1 MNIDNYEIERERE
14 RKIREMKE
22 TTADI
27 TYEKY
32 IKLLDELEDKNA
44 LLQTSIEEI
53 NRLNGIFVDEDI
65 LYLRING
72 LLNNDIE
79 KVDLELGSLNED
91 FWYKLRVYK
100 NEDGYTRIE
109 RYRIVDSLEENEAE
123 LIRKIGIRK
132 EEITKVIDEERK
144 LYLLIYLE
152 REKF

>member
-72 LLNNDIE
+72 LLNNDIK

-91 FWYKLRVYK
+91 FWYKLRMHR
-100 NEDGYTRIE
+100 NEDEYTSIE
-109 RYRIVDSLEENEAE
+109 RYRIIDSLEENEAE

-144 LYLLIYLE
+144 LYLLIY
-152 REKF
+152 

>member
-1 MNIDNYEIERERE
+1 MNIDNYEIEIERE

-100 NEDGYTRIE
+100 NENGYTRIE
-109 RYRIVDSLEENEAE
+109 RYRIIDSLEENEAE

-132 EEITKVIDEERK
+132 EEITKVIDEKRK
-144 LYLLIYLE
+144 LYLLIY
-152 REKF
+152 

>member
-91 FWYKLRVYK
+91 FWYKLRMYK

-109 RYRIVDSLEENEAE
+109 RYRIIDSLEENEAE

-132 EEITKVIDEERK
+132 EEITKVIDEKRK
-144 LYLLIYLE
+144 LYLLIY
-152 REKF
+152 

>member
-1 MNIDNYEIERERE
+1 MNIDNYEIKRERE

-79 KVDLELGSLNED
+79 KAGLELGFLNED
-91 FWYKLRVYK
+91 FWYKLRMRR
-100 NEDGYTRIE
+100 NEYEYTSIE
-109 RYRIVDSLEENEAE
+109 RYRIIDSLEENEAE

-132 EEITKVIDEERK
+132 EKITKVIDEERK
-144 LYLLIYLE
+144 LYLLIY
-152 REKF
+152 

>member
-1 MNIDNYEIERERE
+1 MNIDNYEIKIERE

-91 FWYKLRVYK
+91 FWYKLRMYK

-109 RYRIVDSLEENEAE
+109 RYRIIDSLEENEAE

-132 EEITKVIDEERK
+132 EEITKVIDEKRK
-144 LYLLIYLE
+144 LYLLIY
-152 REKF
+152 

>member
-79 KVDLELGSLNED
+79 KAGLELGFLNED
-91 FWYKLRVYK
+91 FWYKLRMHR
-100 NEDGYTRIE
+100 NEDGYTSIE
-109 RYRIVDSLEENEAE
+109 RYRIIDSLEENEAE

-144 LYLLIYLE
+144 LYLLIY
-152 REKF
+152 

>member
-53 NRLNGIFVDEDI
+53 NRLNGIFVDEDV

-79 KVDLELGSLNED
+79 KAGLELGFLNED
-91 FWYKLRVYK
+91 FWYKLRMHR
-100 NEDGYTRIE
+100 NEDGYTSIE
-109 RYRIVDSLEENEAE
+109 RYRIIDSLEENEAE

-144 LYLLIYLE
+144 LYLLIY
-152 REKF
+152 